1 MALWDRSAAIVSLLV
16 ASFGCA
22 LLGTPAPP
30 SKKPDPIDASSVYYA
45 PEEVEETARLVTPIE
60 AAYPAAMRARARE
73 GEVVARVLVR
83 ADGSVAGASLVHA
96 TDTVFLDAV
105 RAAILGARFT
115 PALRAGAP
123 VPSWVLV
130 RIRFRLG

>member
-1 MALWDRSAAIVSLLV
+1 LALWDRSATAVSLLV

-22 LLGTPAPP
+22 TLGTPASP
-30 SKKPDPIDASSVYYA
+30 SKKPDPIDAKSVYYA

-60 AAYPAAMRARARE
+60 ATYPAELRARARE

-96 TDTVFLDAV
+96 TDAAFLDAV

-115 PALRAGAP
+115 PALRSGTP

>member
-1 MALWDRSAAIVSLLV
+1 
-16 ASFGCA
+16 
-22 LLGTPAPP
+22 
-30 SKKPDPIDASSVYYA
+30 
-45 PEEVEETARLVTPIE
+45 
-60 AAYPAAMRARARE
+60 
-73 GEVVARVLVR
+73 
-83 ADGSVAGASLVHA
+83 
-96 TDTVFLDAV
+96 VFLDAV